1 MFFRGRQPEASIWRR
16 FRSGVD
22 GFTFIQ
28 EADYY
33 AAHVVANAERITDLF
48 YVLAEHLPPAVD
60 VFVDDLRTGRKVQG
74 ENVALPDVREAL
86 AKLKVPLAAAGGVEF
101 AVYSPEDQLTLNQ
114 HLELFIYART
124 DRWLYLLQGKGLQE
138 VRAVRTRSWKLRRGE
153 FQPAPDL
160 EAALAV
166 AIERLG
172 LRPAPPPPA

>member
-22 GFTFIQ
+22 GFTFLK
-28 EADYY
+28 ESDYY
-33 AAHVVANAERITDLF
+33 AAHVVANAERITDLL
-48 YVLAEHLPPAVD
+48 YVLTEHLPPAVD

-86 AKLKVPLAAAGGVEF
+86 AKLQVPLAAAGGVEF

-166 AIERLG
+166 AVERLG
-172 LRPAPPPPA
+172 LRPASPTQA